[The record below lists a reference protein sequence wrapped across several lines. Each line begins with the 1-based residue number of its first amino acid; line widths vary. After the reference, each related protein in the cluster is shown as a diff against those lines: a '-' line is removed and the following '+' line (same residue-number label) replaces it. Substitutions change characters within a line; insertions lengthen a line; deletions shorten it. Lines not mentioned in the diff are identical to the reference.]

1 MAIAYE
7 KYGACNLICVAQSSA
22 AAEGITL
29 SGAVVNGGNAYTILG
44 AYVNTV
50 ARDAASR
57 VDITIGG
64 VNIGTQ
70 LNNSAATGFYQYNL
84 SDTFANLQVPAGE
97 DVVIT
102 TTHADTQIEVQ
113 LLISGFTP
121 TDG

>member
-22 AAEGITL
+22 AEDVFTL

-50 ARDAASR
+50 ARAAGSR

-70 LNNSAATGFYQYNL
+70 LNNGAAVGFYQYNL
-84 SDTFANLQVPAGE
+84 SDTFANLQVPASE

-102 TTHADTQIEVQ
+102 ITNATSLVQVQ